1 MKCNK
6 LVIFIFFLFFVSG
19 CSNKKQKPIIIAG
32 ATFPKPLY
40 EKMFNE
46 YHKKTGIKVNYH
58 AIGSGGGIFK
68 LLNNEVDLG
77 ATDILVSEK
86 EEKDYQTE
94 IVHIPICL
102 GAVVITYNLPANPE
116 LNFTPKI
123 LADIFLGKIK
133 NWNHPK
139 IKEINPEII
148 LPNQRI
154 MLVRRSDKSGTSNI
168 FSDFLSKK
176 SEKWKKKVEK
186 NNLLEFVLGFGAKSN
201 QDVIEIISE
210 TPGAI
215 GYVSM
220 NYALTNNQ
228 PVAKIRNSSGKFIK
242 PTVESVKISSDMELP
257 EDAEIY
263 LTDTKAKNGYPISSF
278 TWIISHHDLGF
289 PKDKKKAQDLI
300 DLLGWMIHEGQK
312 YAEPLHYS
320 PLSEKA
326 IINAENNIRKIK
338 KITHSNHYF
347 MEKS

>member
-1 MKCNK
+1 MKYNK
-6 LVIFIFFLFFVSG
+6 LSIFILLLFFILG

-40 EKMFNE
+40 EKMFEE
-46 YHKKTGIKVNYH
+46 YHKETGIKVNYH
-58 AIGSGGGIFK
+58 SIGSGGGIFK

-86 EEKDYQTE
+86 EEKDYQME

-116 LNFTPKI
+116 LNFTPEV
-123 LADIFLGKIK
+123 LSDIFLGKLK

-139 IKEINPEII
+139 IKELNPEII
-148 LPNQRI
+148 LPNERI

-168 FSDFLSKK
+168 FSDFLTKNSD
-176 SEKWKKKVEK
+176 EWKEKVEK
-186 NNLLEFVLGFGAKSN
+186 NNLLVFVLGFGAKSN

-210 TPGAI
+210 TSGAI

-220 NYALTNNQ
+220 NYALTNNL
-228 PVAKIRNSSGKFIK
+228 PVAKIRNSSGNFIK
-242 PTVESVKISSDMELP
+242 PTVKSVSLSSEMELP

-263 LTDTKAKNGYPISSF
+263 LTDTKAENGYPISSF

-289 PKDKKKAQDLI
+289 LKDKKKAQDLI
-300 DLLGWMIHEGQK
+300 DLLGWMTHEGQK
-312 YAEPLHYS
+312 YAESLYYS
-320 PLSEKA
+320 LLSEKA
-326 IINAENNIRKIK
+326 IIIAENNIHKIK
-338 KITHSNHYF
+338 K
-347 MEKS
+347 